1 MRDNVLMASQG
12 VAGSGDGR
20 GTDARMRNP
29 WGQGDRL
36 RGDIL
41 AAAARL
47 LGELGSVEGL
57 TLRGVARQAG
67 VAPASIYAH
76 FTDKSALVDALLAH
90 EYEQIVD
97 LMRQAEAQTDP
108 ADPVGRVRS
117 QLYAFCRYSLA
128 SPGLYR
134 LIFGSQQG
142 QHNYGRTLV
151 DRLAASLSENQ
162 VAGERL
168 RLPADRAAIVLLVG
182 AHGRVAISRAQPE
195 ADTEDKVLQF
205 VDELVSLV
213 YLPV

>member
-1 MRDNVLMASQG
+1 VATKG
-12 VAGSGDGR
+12 ATAGSRPGR
-20 GTDARMRNP
+20 GADVRIRNP

-47 LGELGSVEGL
+47 LGELGTVEGL
-57 TLRGVARQAG
+57 TLRGVARRAG

-76 FTDKSALVDALLAH
+76 FADKSALVDALLAYEH
-90 EYEQIVD
+90 EQVVE

-128 SPGLYR
+128 SPGHYR
-134 LIFGSQQG
+134 VMFGSQPG
-142 QHNYGRTLV
+142 QHNYARVLV
-151 DRLAASLSENQ
+151 DRLATTLSENQ
-162 VAGERL
+162 GEGTRL

-182 AHGRVAISRAQPE
+182 AHGRVAISHAQPE
-195 ADTEDKVLQF
+195 IDTEDKVLQF

-213 YLPV
+213 YAPS